1 MPAAEM
7 PAAEMP
13 AAAMA
18 AALSQ
23 AAALI
28 RAGGLVGMPT
38 ETVYG
43 LAANAFDARAVLAV
57 FLAKGRPR
65 FDPLI
70 VHVADAEQAWTVA
83 EPSVRAR
90 LLAARFWP
98 GALSLVL
105 PRRACIPDAVTGGL
119 ETVAVRCPD
128 HALARALIAA
138 AGVPLAAPSA
148 NLFGRLSPT
157 TAAAVHEQLGAAVG
171 MVLDGGPCRVGVE
184 STVLR
189 CDPRPLIL
197 RPGGVTRE
205 ELSAALGEP
214 VAVAESG
221 ARADALALPS
231 PGLLASHYAPRTP
244 LVLRVS
250 GAPWPAGADQ
260 AILSWRGEDLPAHTR
275 GYEVLSRAGD
285 LREAA
290 TGLFAALRRLDAC
303 GAATIIAERVP
314 EQGLGVAINDRLLRA
329 AGLG

>member
-1 MPAAEM
+1 MS
-7 PAAEMP
+7 
-13 AAAMA
+13 
-18 AALSQ
+18 AALSAS
-23 AAALI
+23 AAAAVERAAAVI

-43 LAANAFDARAVLAV
+43 LAADASDAQAVLAV

-83 EPSVRAR
+83 VPSARAR

-98 GALSLVL
+98 GALSMVL
-105 PRRACIPDAVTGGL
+105 PRRDGIPDAVTGGL

-128 HALARALIAA
+128 HELALALIRA

-157 TAAAVHEQLGAAVG
+157 TAAAVREQLGGAVND
-171 MVLDGGPCRVGVE
+171 VLDGGPCRVGVE
-184 STVLR
+184 STVVMVE
-189 CDPRPLIL
+189 PQPVIL

-214 VAVAESG
+214 VALAGRSE
-221 ARADALALPS
+221 RAATLALPS

-244 LVLRVS
+244 LTLRVS
-250 GAPWPAGADQ
+250 AGPWPAGEDL
-260 AILSWRGEDLPAHTR
+260 AILSWRGDDLPAQAR
-275 GYEVLSRAGD
+275 LIEVLSRAGD
-285 LREAA
+285 LGAA
-290 TGLFAALRRLDAC
+290 AAGLFAALRRLDAS
-303 GAATIIAERVP
+303 GATAIIAERVP
-314 EQGLGVAINDRLLRA
+314 EHGLGAAINDRLLRA

>member
-1 MPAAEM
+1 MSAELIR
-7 PAAEMP
+7 
-13 AAAMA
+13 AAAV
-18 AALSQ
+18 
-23 AAALI
+23 I

-43 LAANAFDARAVLAV
+43 LAANALDAQAVLAV

-83 EPSVRAR
+83 VPSRRAR

-105 PRRACIPDAVTGGL
+105 PRRDGIPDAVTGGL

-128 HALARALIAA
+128 HELARALIRA

-157 TAAAVHEQLGAAVG
+157 TAAAVREQLGAAVAE
-171 MVLDGGPCRVGVE
+171 VLDGGPCRVGIE
-184 STVLR
+184 STVLLP
-189 CDPRPLIL
+189 DPLPVIL

-205 ELSAALGEP
+205 ELSAALGE
-214 VAVAESG
+214 AVVQAGRSE
-221 ARADALALPS
+221 RAAKLALPS

-244 LVLRVS
+244 LTLRAPA
-250 GAPWPAGADQ
+250 APWPAGDAH
-260 AILSWRGEDLPAHTR
+260 AILSWRGEELPAQAR
-275 GYEVLSRAGD
+275 RIEVLSRAGD
-285 LREAA
+285 LGEAA
-290 TGLFAALRRLDAC
+290 AGLFAALRRLDAS
-303 GAATIIAERVP
+303 GATAITAELVP
-314 EQGLGVAINDRLLRA
+314 DSGLGAAINDRLLRA

>member
-1 MPAAEM
+1 MSAAM
-7 PAAEMP
+7 SAAVLR
-13 AAAMA
+13 AAAV
-18 AALSQ
+18 
-23 AAALI
+23 I

-43 LAANAFDARAVLAV
+43 LAANARDVQAVLAV

-83 EPSVRAR
+83 VPSPRAR
-90 LLAARFWP
+90 LLAERFWP

-105 PRRACIPDAVTGGL
+105 PRRDGIPDAVTGGL

-128 HALARALIAA
+128 HELARALIRA

-157 TAAAVHEQLGAAVG
+157 TAAAVHEQLGEAVAE
-171 MVLDGGPCRVGVE
+171 VLDGGPCRVGIE
-184 STVLR
+184 STVLLV
-189 CDPRPLIL
+189 DPQPVIL
-197 RPGGVTRE
+197 RLGGVTRE

-214 VAVAESG
+214 VALAGRSE
-221 ARADALALPS
+221 RAANLGLPS

-244 LVLRVS
+244 LMLRVP
-250 GAPWPAGADQ
+250 GAPWPAGDGH
-260 AILSWRGEDLPAHTR
+260 AILSWRGEDLPAQAR
-275 GYEVLSRAGD
+275 RIEVLSRAGD
-285 LREAA
+285 LGEAA
-290 TGLFAALRRLDAC
+290 AGLFAALRRLDAS
-303 GAATIIAERVP
+303 GATAITAERVP
-314 EQGLGVAINDRLLRA
+314 EQGLGAAINDRLLRA